1 MNDLIARLRRLRA
14 QAESLNAT
22 LVDDLKP
29 FYDPS
34 QLMFLRLPDS
44 DKKRRN
50 VTTTCSCLMSLA
62 TSGKIIQGFTE
73 ITKTKSQDEAQ
84 SAVTAIFEHI
94 VHSPWMSSGLDDLNA
109 FSTLVVLRAAGILTK
124 SVEAP
129 LKSNALEMVHP
140 KYVWED
146 DQPKEVG
153 PSQTLRQIHED
164 KVQHAEDS
172 FRVGAYPPAASIA
185 YWFADAAENLGLIIP
200 DEKFDRITL
209 WASQEFARQVSLVA
223 SEHDAMKDP
232 MAMAAAACLSW
243 RLRNQTASK
252 IPELRDKLMR
262 VLPTEIEIKRAV
274 LKSFDSQ
281 QKSGIWPKYFPLFNY
296 GMGEAGSNYFFS
308 FELLEVIVGEFEKSD
323 LLEEK
328 VVLDGMEKALNW
340 CKSNRLLHR
349 SGNEIFEGWNSGGQI
364 KTLKEGKPE
373 SWPTAVIHMFLS
385 KLQAALSWQIKKHT
399 LEKYDAVPPELI
411 KPNDKDWN
419 DFIDSPISLPDE
431 VTTVKKVVEDEILKQ
446 IDKPGKEIDVRDT
459 IKGRRSVLLFGPPGT
474 AKTSLVRAVSN
485 KIGWPLIELNPSNFL
500 GKGLEQ
506 IYQQV
511 DDVFTDLNDVWGA
524 VVFFD
529 EMDAL
534 ASKRTDTIDVT
545 RQLLTTSLL
554 PKLSKLHGDK
564 RVLFFMATN
573 HLRNFDSA
581 IKRPGRF
588 DLLICMA
595 PPKWEVKINHLKSF
609 LRADVSK
616 EDCETL
622 RQHLIRLVADE
633 ETRNLLDLFTYA
645 DFRSL
650 LELLSKE
657 NSPRPNV
664 ESMTPEQF
672 NELVNDWSLN
682 FIALNDREVKPV
694 DGSSPRAEFKDD
706 LKESRRQ

>member
-1 MNDLIARLRRLRA
+1 MNDLIARLRMLRA
-14 QAESLNAT
+14 ESESINAT

-29 FYDPS
+29 FFGPTKP
-34 QLMFLRLPDS
+34 MFRRLPDS
-44 DKKRRN
+44 NEKRRN

-62 TSGKIIQGFTE
+62 TSGKIIQAFTE
-73 ITKTKSQDEAQ
+73 IKGIESKAEAQ
-84 SAVTAIFEHI
+84 SFVTEVFEHT
-94 VHSPWMSSGLDDLNA
+94 VNSPWMSSGLDDLNA
-109 FSTLVVLRAAGILTK
+109 FSSLIVLRAAGLLTR
-124 SVEAP
+124 SDEAP
-129 LKSNALEMVHP
+129 LKKKALQMIHP
-140 KYVWED
+140 KYVWNG

-153 PSQTLRQIHED
+153 PSQTLMQIYED
-164 KVQHAEDS
+164 KIQQAPDS
-172 FRVGAYPPAASIA
+172 FRVGAYPPTAAIA
-185 YWFADAAENLGLIIP
+185 YWFADAAENLSLVMS
-200 DEKFDRITL
+200 DDSFERITL

-243 RLRNQTASK
+243 RLRNQAGAK
-252 IPELRDKLMR
+252 KPELRDKLMR

-281 QKSGIWPKYFPLFNY
+281 QNSGIWPKYFPLFNY

-308 FELLEVIVGEFEKSD
+308 FELLEVILGEFEKSD

-328 VVLDGMEKALNW
+328 VVLDGIEKALSW
-340 CKSNRLLHR
+340 CKSNRLVHR
-349 SGNEIFEGWNSGGQI
+349 NGDDIYKGWNSGGQI
-364 KTLKEGKPE
+364 TTLKEGKPE

-385 KLQAALSWQIKKHT
+385 KLQSAFSWQIKRLT
-399 LEKYDAVPPELI
+399 LQKYDAVPPEFI
-411 KPNDKDWN
+411 KPNDKEWN
-419 DFIDSPISLPDE
+419 NFVDSPISLPDE
-431 VTTVKKVVEDEILKQ
+431 ETTVKKVIAEEILKQ
-446 IDKPGKEIDVRDT
+446 IKKPGKDIHVRDS
-459 IKGRRSVLLFGPPGT
+459 IKERRSVLLFGPPGT
-474 AKTSLVRAVSN
+474 AKTSLVRAVSS

-500 GKGLEQ
+500 GKGLEN

-511 DDVFTDLNDVWGA
+511 GDVFTDLNDVWGA

-595 PPKWEVKINHLKSF
+595 PPMWEEKLKNLKSF
-609 LRADVSK
+609 LKDDVSE
-616 EDCETL
+616 EDCESL
-622 RQHLIRLVADE
+622 RQTLATLAVAEEIRI
-633 ETRNLLDLFTYA
+633 LLNFFTYA
-645 DFRSL
+645 DFKSL
-650 LELLSKE
+650 LEHISKPT
-657 NSPRPNV
+657 NSRPSV
-664 ESMTPEQF
+664 ETMTVEQF
-672 NELVNDWSLN
+672 NKLVKDWAEN
-682 FIALNDREVKPV
+682 FIALHDREVTHVENP
-694 DGSSPRAEFKDD
+694 SPRLEFKTD
-706 LKESRRQ
+706 LNESRRQ